1 MSRPPVQT
9 HASLSQ
15 ASLRR
20 TRSLK
25 FLPSSSSPSNATCS
39 LARQPLHPHLVQRVQ
54 LPGARV
60 CAAARS

>member
-15 ASLRR
+15 ALQKR

-25 FLPSSSSPSNATCS
+25 FSPSLSSPSNATCS
-39 LARQPLHPHLVQRVQ
+39 LARQPLYLRPVQRVQ

-60 CAAARS
+60 CAAAQS